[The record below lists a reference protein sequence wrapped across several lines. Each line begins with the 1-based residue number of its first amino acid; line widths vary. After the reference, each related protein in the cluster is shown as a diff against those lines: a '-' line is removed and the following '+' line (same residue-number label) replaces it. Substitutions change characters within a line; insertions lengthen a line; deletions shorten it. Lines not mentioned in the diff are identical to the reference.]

1 MKQVA
6 LLLLFIT
13 ITITCFSE
21 YKFKKITTNE
31 GLSLDN
37 IDCIAQDSEGLLYFG
52 TNKINLYDGNSIHT
66 YDLTNASGFGSKVK
80 AIVPL
85 SSAKILF
92 GTLDN
97 GLFLFDKE
105 TERINPLP
113 LLLKSDSLN
122 LPIISL
128 HDDQQGKLWIGTL
141 NRGLFS
147 IEIKDILE
155 LKNQT
160 SVPCKKYPESEDYEI
175 NSICSSQHKIW
186 LGTRFNGLLEMTKT
200 DTQFSILSKSAI
212 PLSSQGIWTV
222 KRFDDSL
229 FIGTQ
234 DGLNIFHTKTKK
246 SRIYIRKPSNPTL
259 SNNIIRAICRDKS
272 GTVWIGTQE
281 DGLYALT
288 FRNNIPVIS
297 HYQNIPTNSNTL
309 NVNKILSLY
318 TDRHNN
324 LWIGTW
330 NGGVNILNLHN
341 QQFINIRNKGK
352 ANNLSENMIWAIAE
366 KEAGEYWIGTHG
378 SGICAFEKDQ
388 PYFSEVLKTKTINSI
403 SNLYLDKNRKI
414 LWVGTWG
421 NGLKALSYPKMN
433 SRFAQQLDSSLLKE
447 DRIYQIAEDA
457 HGVLWIGTVNH
468 GLFSI
473 NLKDN
478 ENTIKQNHFFK
489 QNSLDTGLKSAEI
502 RAIIPD
508 KNNVLWIGSLTKG
521 LFKAKTDDMG
531 NIVEMK
537 PIQSI
542 KLTHEDQTPIR
553 SLYLDSKQTLWIG
566 QENGV
571 IKCYDTQ
578 LDSFKLVPLPQNNI
592 ATAFT
597 EDNKGNIWIATYHGL
612 ISYHLESGEKQEFLT
627 ETCFYTLLFDA
638 KTNEMITGSNKGV
651 FSFYPSQLKKDPFY
665 PEIILSE
672 LKIFNTAIKPGDK
685 MKGVIPLSKA
695 INYTKQLT
703 LPYSCNVF
711 TIDITALSYSSQNK
725 NQLYYQL
732 ANFEKSWNQRTGA
745 ATSVS
750 YTNLS
755 PGDYTLKVKTA
766 NKDNTW
772 NPEIRHLKIK
782 ILPPWW
788 RTNLAYTGYSLIVL
802 LIGFIIYKIIR
813 ARIDIKQALH
823 IEKIKQE
830 QKDKLNELKLS
841 FFTNISHE
849 IRTPLTLI
857 LGPLESMLQNEQA
870 KTPRHRQL
878 TLMQKNA
885 NLLLNMVNEVLDFRK
900 MEKEKITLKVIEINL
915 NEFILQILGQFEGQA
930 NRKNIALQFLTK
942 TQNTRLWA
950 DGNLLQK
957 ILFNLISN
965 AIRFT
970 HPAGSIQVSIEENQ
984 AVISISVTDNGI
996 GIASKD
1002 LPLIFDRFYQSSY
1015 SNVSGGSGIGLSL
1028 VKTMVE
1034 LHKGCLRV
1042 ESQPGKGSTFTIEF
1056 QKGKAHY
1063 NPADISYEKLQDS
1076 SPLKESI
1083 VEEKADVTISKKHT
1097 ILIIDDNDDMRFY
1110 LKENLIKYFNIID
1123 FDNAREGLTHL
1134 LKNDISLIVCDIMM
1148 PGINGIEFCKQIKS
1162 DLKTSH
1168 IPIILLTAKT
1178 ATESIIEGYEK
1189 GADDYIGKPFSIEL
1203 VKTRINNLIAQ
1214 RERLQQKIKTLNLEP
1229 SNISP
1234 TSLDEQFLRK
1244 TIDLIEQ
1251 NISNHEYSAEDLGL
1265 TLGLSQD
1272 SLYRKIKNLTGMST
1286 TKFIRM
1292 IRLKRAAQ
1300 LLKST
1305 DYTISEILYEVGFTN
1320 PSYFAKC
1327 FKQQFGVSASEYQKC
1342 KIPKQE

>member
-6 LLLLFIT
+6 LLLLIT
-13 ITITCFSE
+13 IPITCFSE
-21 YKFKKITTNE
+21 YKFKKITTKE

-37 IDCIAQDSEGLLYFG
+37 IDCIAQDREGLLYFG
-52 TNKINLYDGNSIHT
+52 ANEINLYDGNSIQNYSLVKT
-66 YDLTNASGFGSKVK
+66 SGFGSKVK
-80 AIVPL
+80 AIIPI
-85 SSAKILF
+85 STGKILF
-92 GTLDN
+92 GTLDS

-105 TERINPLP
+105 TERITPLP
-113 LLLKSDSLN
+113 LLLNSDSLN

-147 IEIKDILE
+147 IEIKDVLE
-155 LKNQT
+155 LKIQE
-160 SVPCKKYPESEDYEI
+160 SVACKKYPGSEDYEI
-175 NSICSSQHKIW
+175 NSICSSQQQIW
-186 LGTRFNGLLEMTKT
+186 LGTRFNGLLEMTKI
-200 DTQFSILSKSAI
+200 DTQFSKLSKSEI
-212 PLSSQGIWTV
+212 PLSSQNIWTI
-222 KRFDDSL
+222 KRFGNSL

-234 DGLNIFHTKTKK
+234 AGLNIFHFKTMK
-246 SRIYIRKPSNPTL
+246 SNVYLQKPSNPTL
-259 SNNIIRAICRDKS
+259 SNNIIRAICKDKF
-272 GTVWIGTQE
+272 GTLWVGTQE
-281 DGLYALT
+281 DGLYALN
-288 FRNNIPVIS
+288 FRNKEPEIS
-297 HYQNIPTNSNTL
+297 HYKNIPTNSNTL

-330 NGGVNILNLHN
+330 NGGVNLLNLHD
-341 QQFINIRNKGK
+341 QQFITIRNKGK

-366 KEAGEYWIGTHG
+366 KAAGEYWLGTHG
-378 SGICAFEKDQ
+378 SGLCKFEKDQ
-388 PYFSEVLKTKTINSI
+388 PYFSEQLKTKTINSV
-403 SNLYLDKNRKI
+403 SDLYFDKNRKI

-421 NGLKALSYPKMN
+421 NGLKAFSYPHMN
-433 SRFAQQLDSSLLKE
+433 PEFSQQLDSSLLKE
-447 DRIYQIAEDA
+447 DRIYQIVEDE
-457 HGVLWIGTVNH
+457 HGVLWIGTVTH

-473 NLKDN
+473 NLKNND
-478 ENTIKQNHFFK
+478 NTIKQHPFFK
-489 QNSLDTGLKSAEI
+489 QTALDSGLKNVEI

-521 LFKAKTDDMG
+521 LFKAKTDDRG
-531 NIVEMK
+531 NIVDMK
-537 PIQSI
+537 SIQSI
-542 KLTHEDQTPIR
+542 KLPHEKQIPIR
-553 SLYLDSKQTLWIG
+553 SLYLDSQQTLWIG

-571 IKCYDTQ
+571 IKCYNTQ
-578 LDSFKLVPLPQNNI
+578 LDSFKLFTHTPNNI
-592 ATAFT
+592 ASAFT
-597 EDNKGNIWIATYHGL
+597 EDHKGNIWIASYHGL
-612 ISYHLESGEKQEFLT
+612 ISYHIASGEKQEFLT
-627 ETCFYTLLFDA
+627 ETCFYTLFFDT
-638 KTNEMITGSNKGV
+638 KTNEMITGSNKGI

-665 PEIILSE
+665 PEIIFSE
-672 LKIFNTAIKPGDK
+672 LKIFNTTIKPGEK
-685 MKGVIPLSKA
+685 IEGTTPLTKA
-695 INYTKQLT
+695 INYTEQLT

-711 TIDITALSYSSQNK
+711 TINTTALSYSSQHK
-725 NQLYYQL
+725 NQLYYKL
-732 ANFEKSWNQRTGA
+732 ENFERSWNQKTGA
-745 ATSVS
+745 ATSIS

-755 PGDYTLKVKTA
+755 PGEYTLKVKTA

-772 NPEIRHLKIK
+772 NPKIRHLKIK

-788 RTNLAYTGYSLIVL
+788 RTDMAYTGYSLIVM
-802 LIGFIIYKIIR
+802 LIGFIIYRIIK

-830 QKDKLNELKLS
+830 QKDQLNELKLS

-857 LGPLESMLQNEQA
+857 LGPLESMLQDEQA
-870 KTPRHRQL
+870 KTPRYRQL

-900 MEKEKITLKVIEINL
+900 MEKEKITLKVIELNL
-915 NEFILQILGQFEGQA
+915 NEFILQILGQFEGEA
-930 NRKNIALQFLTK
+930 NRKNITLKFFTES
-942 TQNTRLWA
+942 QNTKLWA
-950 DGNLLQK
+950 DENLLQK

-970 HPAGSIQVSIEENQ
+970 PPKGSIQLSIEENQ
-984 AVISISVTDNGI
+984 TAIRITVADNGI
-996 GIASKD
+996 GIESKD
-1002 LPLIFDRFYQSSY
+1002 LPQIFDRFYQSSY
-1015 SNVSGGSGIGLSL
+1015 SNTSGGSGIGLSL

-1034 LHKGCLRV
+1034 LHKGSLSV
-1042 ESQPGKGSTFTIEF
+1042 ESQPGKGSSFAIEF

-1063 NPADISYEKLQDS
+1063 SSTDIRDLKFRDNTPGKDS
-1076 SPLKESI
+1076 SI
-1083 VEEKADVTISKKHT
+1083 EEKVDTSSSNRHR

-1110 LKENLIKYFNIID
+1110 LKESLTKYFNIID
-1123 FDNAREGLTHL
+1123 FDNAREGFTYL

-1148 PGINGIEFCKQIKS
+1148 PGIDGIEFCKQIKS
-1162 DLKTSH
+1162 ELKTSH

-1244 TIDLIEQ
+1244 TIALIEQ
-1251 NISNHEYSAEDLGL
+1251 NISNHDYTAEHMGKALGI
-1265 TLGLSQD
+1265 SPD

-1305 DYTISEILYEVGFTN
+1305 DYTISEILYGVGFTN

-1327 FKQQFGVSASEYQKC
+1327 FKQQFGISASEYQKH
-1342 KIPKQE
+1342 KTPQLE